1 MNTRNE
7 HTVDVKSGT
16 VGLAP
21 YIDSVVT
28 EVAGACEGHGEDGR
42 LKIGE
47 FHDVVLEE
55 LDSFLCEPREDDAF
69 NVALFDTFCCGF
81 LDVLR
86 EFLIVEIHESNS
98 NPLFEGQ

>member
-1 MNTRNE
+1 MNARDE

-21 YIDSVVT
+21 YIDAAVT
-28 EVAGACEGHGEDGR
+28 EVAGGCEGHGEDGR
-42 LKIGE
+42 LKVGE
-47 FHDVVLEE
+47 FHDVFLEK
-55 LDSFLCEPREDDAF
+55 LDSFLCEPRKHNAF
-69 NVALFDTFCCGF
+69 DVTLFNTFRRGF

-86 EFLIVEIHESNS
+86 EFLIVEIHESDT